1 MATERLKFKLE
12 LWATMWDKPPHAEI
26 LINNMSHFKGEITG
40 TEEKPDVVE
49 FEQELEEGNEYNLI
63 ILRSGKDKNQTV
75 VDENGDLL
83 KDQMLNIK
91 SIEIDEIDIGALIY
105 EGVYTPD
112 YPEPWATQ
120 QRESGQNL
128 PESFKNVT
136 KMGHNGTW
144 SFKFESP
151 FYMWLLENLY

>member
-40 TEEKPDVVE
+40 TEEKPDVIE

-91 SIEIDEIDIGALIY
+91 SIEIDEIDIGSLVY
-105 EGVYTPD
+105 EGVYSPE
-112 YPEPWATQ
+112 YAEPWASQ
-120 QRESGQNL
+120 QKLAGIEL
-128 PESFKNVT
+128 PETFKNVT
-136 KMGHNGTW
+136 QMGHNGEW
-144 SFKFESP
+144 RFSFKST

>member
-26 LINNMSHFKGEITG
+26 LINDMSHFKGEITG
-40 TEEKPDVVE
+40 TEEKPDVIE

-91 SIEIDEIDIGALIY
+91 SIEIDEIDIGSLVY
-105 EGVYTPD
+105 EGVYSPE
-112 YPEPWATQ
+112 YAEPWASQ
-120 QRESGQNL
+120 QKSAGIEL
-128 PESFKNVT
+128 PETFKNVT
-136 KMGHNGTW
+136 QMGHNGEW
-144 SFKFESP
+144 RFSFKSP